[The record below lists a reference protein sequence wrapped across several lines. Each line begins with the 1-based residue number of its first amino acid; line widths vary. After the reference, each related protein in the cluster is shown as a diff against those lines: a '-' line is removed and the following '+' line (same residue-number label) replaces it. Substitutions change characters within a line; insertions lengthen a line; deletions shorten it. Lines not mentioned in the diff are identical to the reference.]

1 MGIQVGGINNPLDA
15 AKWGKTPVIQ
25 KKAVEAS
32 NRAMTDDFV
41 GKLQE
46 LARKDA
52 KKGVYMDKEAMQ
64 LRHEQM
70 AKYVSPDRSAPIAQM
85 SQELQKAAMEHRE
98 QQDPTLEF
106 FDRML
111 DQLRKGPKDRI
122 ARAFSGLSGGCSGDL
137 HSTPEHQVAMVYSPD
152 GEMIASYNSDG
163 GWQNLTT
170 KAESKFLRASNDVYK
185 QAYDAAGAEIGAAA
199 QKTVSNQKGTSFDVR
214 A

>member
-70 AKYVSPDRSAPIAQM
+70 AK
-85 SQELQKAAMEHRE
+85 
-98 QQDPTLEF
+98 
-106 FDRML
+106 
-111 DQLRKGPKDRI
+111 
-122 ARAFSGLSGGCSGDL
+122 
-137 HSTPEHQVAMVYSPD
+137 
-152 GEMIASYNSDG
+152 
-163 GWQNLTT
+163 
-170 KAESKFLRASNDVYK
+170 
-185 QAYDAAGAEIGAAA
+185 
-199 QKTVSNQKGTSFDVR
+199 
-214 A
+214 